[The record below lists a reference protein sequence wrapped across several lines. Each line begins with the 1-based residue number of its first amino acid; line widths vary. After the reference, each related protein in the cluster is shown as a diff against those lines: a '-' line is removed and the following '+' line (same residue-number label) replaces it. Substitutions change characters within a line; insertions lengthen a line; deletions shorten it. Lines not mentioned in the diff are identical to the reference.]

1 MSRQKNLISVLA
13 CVGLLI
19 APSAWIINTQL
30 GQTLPYLDC
39 QHQARWSAVASFFG
53 AAASCLAAFISW
65 RSAARANISGAFP
78 TLAFVGSTS
87 ALTALIFTF
96 ALSMQGLAS
105 MVLSGCER

>member
-1 MSRQKNLISVLA
+1 MSTHRNLVYVLA
-13 CVGLLI
+13 CAGLVM

-39 QHQARWSAVASFFG
+39 QHQARWSAVASFVA
-53 AAASCLAAFISW
+53 AAASCLAALISW
-65 RSAARANISGAFP
+65 RSGNRAKMSGPLP

-87 ALTALIFTF
+87 ALTALVFTF

-105 MVLSGCER
+105 LVLSGCER